1 MKCGSL
7 SDLEKEL
14 EMILLKEEIK
24 GQMLDKKIKQC
35 KTNFQ
40 ELAHKENSLKE
51 SIKKMA
57 FAGEEKKKLSARA
70 FKSLRGL
77 SQINELT
84 SQRMKK
90 ASSFLS
96 VDSKV
101 MLIESSSIIYNLQPE
116 IEIENE

>member
-1 MKCGSL
+1 
-7 SDLEKEL
+7 
-14 EMILLKEEIK
+14 
-24 GQMLDKKIKQC
+24 MLDKKIKQC

-57 FAGEEKKKLSARA
+57 FAGEEKRKLSAKT
-70 FKSLRGL
+70 FKSSRG
-77 SQINELT
+77 SGQNHELT
-84 SQRMKK
+84 SQTMKK

-96 VDSKV
+96 LDSKL
-101 MLIESSSIIYNLQPE
+101 MPIESSSIIYNLQPE